1 MHASSLFSLYIP
13 NNKLNEL
20 FSSYSHKM
28 SKKKKNHTTNHKK
41 AWLNMGCDCQFWHPP
56 ELPPETL
63 LVKMS
68 LAHTH
73 LVLLSPKAA
82 PALLRV
88 CNLC

>member
-1 MHASSLFSLYIP
+1 
-13 NNKLNEL
+13 
-20 FSSYSHKM
+20 
-28 SKKKKNHTTNHKK
+28 
-41 AWLNMGCDCQFWHPP
+41 MGCDCQFWHPP